1 MFKPSQLHNNA
12 PSQLHNF
19 TTSQLHN
26 NAPSQLHNFTTSQ
39 LNLLFVAN
47 KPMYISSNKF
57 LNQLK
62 RKYGIKKMG
71 FSGTLDPFACG
82 CLIIASGQYT
92 KLFRFLKKT
101 PKTYIATLML
111 GAYSPTLDIEKIEKI
126 ENTASFSKEQI
137 TDILKNFS
145 GKQKQLPPKYSAK
158 KINGQRAYNLME
170 NRQWTMENENVYLE
184 KEIDIEIFDIELIN
198 YSHPFITF
206 KASVSEGT
214 YIRSLGF
221 DIAQKLGVNG
231 ALTYLERVNEGK
243 FHYEC
248 EKILNPLDYLD
259 MEENFYLK
267 DPENLILGKKLNIND
282 FEIKKNGTY
291 YVKYDKYFAII
302 EINEEVK
309 YILNRIELC

>member
-1 MFKPSQLHNNA
+1 MENGK
-12 PSQLHNF
+12 
-19 TTSQLHN
+19 
-26 NAPSQLHNFTTSQ
+26 
-39 LNLLFVAN
+39 LNCKNIMFVAN

-57 LNQLK
+57 LNSLK
-62 RKYGIKKMG
+62 KKYGLKKMG

-111 GAYSPTLDIEKIEKI
+111 GAYSPSLDIEKIEKI
-126 ENTASFSKEQI
+126 ENAPVFEKEFI
-137 TDILKNFS
+137 RKTLNTFL
-145 GKQKQLPPKYSAK
+145 GKQTQLPPKYSAK
-158 KINGQRAYNLME
+158 KINGQRAYNLI
-170 NRQWTMENENVYLE
+170 ENEEFSGENISQNIYLE
-184 KEIDIEIFDIELIN
+184 KETDIEIFDIDLIN

-214 YIRSLGF
+214 YIRSLGY

-243 FHYEC
+243 FEYEC
-248 EKILNPLDYLD
+248 EKKLNPLDYLD
-259 MEENFYLK
+259 MEENFYLNDTK
-267 DPENLILGKKLNIND
+267 NLLLGKKLNIND
-282 FEIKKNGTY
+282 FEIRQNGTY
-291 YVKYDKYFAII
+291 FVKYGKYFAII
-302 EINEEVK
+302 ELNEDNVK

>member
-1 MFKPSQLHNNA
+1 MENEELKMNNCK
-12 PSQLHNF
+12 NIM
-19 TTSQLHN
+19 
-26 NAPSQLHNFTTSQ
+26 
-39 LNLLFVAN
+39 FVAN
-47 KPMYISSNKF
+47 KPMFVSSNKF
-57 LNQLK
+57 LNTLK

-111 GAYSPTLDIEKIEKI
+111 GAYSPSLDIEKIEKTDTHPPFDAELI
-126 ENTASFSKEQI
+126 KNTLKSF
-137 TDILKNFS
+137 T

-158 KINGQRAYNLME
+158 RINGQRAYKLMKNE
-170 NRQWTMENENVYLE
+170 KWKMENEFLN
-184 KEIDIEIFDIELIN
+184 KEIEIEISDIELIN

-231 ALTYLERVNEGK
+231 ALTYLERVNEGEFK
-243 FHYEC
+243 YEC
-248 EKILNPLDYLD
+248 EKLLNPLDYLNL
-259 MEENFYLK
+259 EENFYLN
-267 DPENLILGKKLNIND
+267 DTTDLVLGKKLNIND
-282 FEIKKNGTY
+282 FKIKKNAIY
-291 YVKYDKYFAII
+291 YVKYGKYFAII
-302 EINEEVK
+302 EIKDDVK
-309 YILNRIELC
+309 YILNRIELCL

>member
-1 MFKPSQLHNNA
+1 M
-12 PSQLHNF
+12 
-19 TTSQLHN
+19 
-26 NAPSQLHNFTTSQ
+26 
-39 LNLLFVAN
+39 FVAN

-57 LNQLK
+57 LNTLK

-82 CLIIASGQYT
+82 CLIIAGGQYT
-92 KLFRFLKKT
+92 RLFRFLKKT

-111 GAYSPTLDIEKIEKI
+111 GAYSPTLDIEKIEKT
-126 ENTASFSKEQI
+126 ENLPPFTKEDINKTLKSF
-137 TDILKNFS
+137 L

-158 KINGQRAYNLME
+158 RINGQRAYNLIENVELRME
-170 NRQWTMENENVYLE
+170 DNISQNVYLE

-221 DIAQKLGVNG
+221 DIAQKLGVDG
-231 ALTYLERVNEGK
+231 ALTYLERINEGE

-248 EKILNPLDYLD
+248 EKFLNPLEYLD
-259 MEENFYLK
+259 LEENFYLK
-267 DPENLILGKKLNIND
+267 ESENLFLGKKLLADD
-282 FEIKKNGTY
+282 FKIQKNGTY
-291 YVKYDKYFAII
+291 FVKYGKYFAII
-302 EINEEVK
+302 KIEDKNVS
-309 YILNRIELC
+309 YVLNRIELCL

>member
-1 MFKPSQLHNNA
+1 MFKTSQLHNNA

-19 TTSQLHN
+19 TT
-26 NAPSQLHNFTTSQ
+26 SQLHNFTTSQ

-126 ENTASFSKEQI
+126 DPVSPFEIEIIKN
-137 TDILKNFS
+137 ILKSFS

-170 NRQWTMENENVYLE
+170 NGQWTMKNENVYLK
-184 KEIDIEIFDIELIN
+184 KEIDVEIFDIELIN

-248 EKILNPLDYLD
+248 EKLLNPLDYLD
-259 MEENFYLK
+259 MEENFYLN

>member
-1 MFKPSQLHNNA
+1 
-12 PSQLHNF
+12 
-19 TTSQLHN
+19 
-26 NAPSQLHNFTTSQ
+26 
-39 LNLLFVAN
+39 
-47 KPMYISSNKF
+47 MYISSNKF

-82 CLIIASGQYT
+82 CLIIAGGQYT

-101 PKTYIATLML
+101 PKTYIATLIL
-111 GAYSPTLDIEKIEKI
+111 GAYSPSLDVEKIEKI
-126 ENTASFSKEQI
+126 ENTDSFSKEQI
-137 TDILKNFS
+137 TDTLKSFL

-158 KINGQRAYNLME
+158 KINGQRAYSLME
-170 NRQWTMENENVYLE
+170 NEQWKMDNVYLE
-184 KEIDIEIFDIELIN
+184 KETDIEIFDIELIN

-221 DIAQKLGVNG
+221 DVAQKLGVNG
-231 ALTYLERVNEGK
+231 ALTYLERINEGK

-248 EKILNPLDYLD
+248 EKLLDPTEFLDLNENVYLGD
-259 MEENFYLK
+259 DENM
-267 DPENLILGKKLNIND
+267 ILGRKLNIED
-282 FEIKKNGTY
+282 FKIKKNGQY
-291 YVKYDKYFAII
+291 YVKFDRFFAII
-302 EINEEVK
+302 EIKDAKVS